1 MGCFAA
7 GLVHCSVSRKKE
19 RTERSTPRSEQ
30 TSTNRQTF
38 AIVPHRKM
46 SSSLIQLL
54 YLSVSGL
61 LNLYLKEAN
70 ENWLQIE
77 SVPDLQ

>member
-1 MGCFAA
+1 M
-7 GLVHCSVSRKKE
+7 
-19 RTERSTPRSEQ
+19 ST
-30 TSTNRQTF
+30 
-38 AIVPHRKM
+38 
-46 SSSLIQLL
+46 SLIQLL

-77 SVPDLQ
+77 SVPDLQWKPLRLFNGKLAKVHSSGHLLFIRSKLSFEINLW